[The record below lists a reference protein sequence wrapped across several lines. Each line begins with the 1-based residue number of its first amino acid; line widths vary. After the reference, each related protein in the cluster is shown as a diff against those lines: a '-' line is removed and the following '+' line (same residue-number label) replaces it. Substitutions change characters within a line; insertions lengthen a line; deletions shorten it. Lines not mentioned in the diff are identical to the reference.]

1 MTKICGVD
9 EAGRGALAGEL
20 VVCGCAF
27 NSDVSG
33 LNLTDSK
40 KLTPK
45 KREQIYTNLIQ
56 KCDFITI
63 YFNNKI
69 IDEIGLSQ
77 CLRRALRVI
86 KFHFREHQIIYDGNC
101 NYGINGI
108 ETMIKAD
115 AKIPQV
121 SAASIIA
128 KVSRD
133 LQMCRF
139 DSFYPDFGY
148 AKHKG
153 YGVKAHI
160 EALQKYGPN
169 KLTRQSF
176 RPKALEASLFGDE
189 I

>member
-1 MTKICGVD
+1 MPSICGVD

-27 NSDVSG
+27 KADVSELG
-33 LNLTDSK
+33 LTDSK

-45 KREQIYTNLIQ
+45 KREQIYQNLIL
-56 KCDFITI
+56 KSNFITI

-69 IDEIGLSQ
+69 IDQIGLSE
-77 CLRRALRVI
+77 CLRAALRVV
-86 KFHFREHQIIYDGNC
+86 KFHFKDHLIIYDGNC
-101 NYGINGI
+101 DYGIKGI
-108 ETMIKAD
+108 STMIKAD
-115 AKIPQV
+115 ENIPQV

-133 LQMCRF
+133 RQMRSF
-139 DSFYPDFGY
+139 DSLYPNFGY

-160 EALQKYGPN
+160 EALRRFGSN
-169 KLTRQSF
+169 DLTRLSF
-176 RPKALEASLFGDE
+176 KPKALEGSLFRDE